1 MQNVAINKISL
12 KKEDN
17 GINIPMGYFW
27 AIFLI
32 CIAPTILSILGIEI
46 DYNGYKLVN
55 FSKVVEGIA
64 TELVLGKTFSTIWIV
79 FGIAV
84 GIFTCILTAIDF
96 RVKNDIAAPIIGI
109 VMLVIAIFDLVHLLV
124 VFGVLKTN
132 LSLDEAIYMS
142 WFVGRIVQVV
152 LLIVGTI
159 IILKIRYKQDV
170 ASERKVFLIRLI
182 AAAFSLL
189 TLIAIV
195 FLFTLNSLST
205 VFINRNSFFTHPL
218 ELMSIVLY
226 LFWGAYLMPK
236 VLKKNSGIFFQM
248 LVLSMIPAIFANVHM
263 AIFLKNFDIDY
274 NFAQFLGFLTYVVP
288 LLGISLTYS
297 RNISKQHQM
306 NLILDE
312 EIKSKVKIQQ
322 DLERRQNL
330 LQNAEKLANMGSWEL
345 DVATR
350 EINFS
355 DALYKIFGYMPNS
368 ISPDIELMYNMII
381 PVYRS
386 NYKNMLEGAIKT
398 QSSFNTEYEVLWVN
412 GQRRYILAQ
421 CRYIHADNKIIGTCL
436 DITELKE
443 TSQKLSQNEALLKEA
458 ESIAHN
464 GSFEWFYGIDHF
476 FWSEELFRI
485 HGYKPNSIEITL
497 NFYTTLIHKD
507 DLDKC
512 KKYVQSMFANKTNFA
527 FEYRIIRPDN
537 TIRYV
542 YLIAKLVLDKEG
554 VIIKIIG
561 NLQDITE
568 LKNAAILLEKTES
581 IYKTIASNVPDSIVL
596 MFDKRLNLIL
606 FDGPIIQNFK
616 FESKLK
622 SGVHLKQIFTEE
634 EADYSGQILQRAFT
648 GEEIRAEREFGA
660 KVFMMD
666 YKPVKNAAGEVF
678 NVMVVMHDITEIKN
692 VQRSLELKV
701 EELNNSNQDLEQFA
715 YVASHDLQEPLRK
728 IRAFGDRLQSKFSK
742 DITEE
747 GLDYIKRMQ
756 NASERMQALIDDLLT
771 YSRVTRTDE
780 GFVDVDLH
788 DELQKIIEDLEYTIE
803 KKNATIDLM
812 VNHHI
817 LAVPGQIRQL
827 FQNLVSNAIKFA
839 RDGVNPVVE
848 IKSEIFKGSLL
859 DQPELDQNKDYCL
872 ISIQDNGIGFDQQY
886 ADKIFEL
893 FQRLH
898 TRNEY
903 QGTGIGLAVCKKIVD
918 KHNGHINV
926 SSKQGYGTKFVI
938 ILPLQH
944 F

>member
-1 MQNVAINKISL
+1 MLGVEIS
-12 KKEDN
+12 
-17 GINIPMGYFW
+17 
-27 AIFLI
+27 
-32 CIAPTILSILGIEI
+32 
-46 DYNGYKLVN
+46 YNGYRVIN
-55 FSKVVEGIA
+55 FSKVIEGIS

-79 FGIAV
+79 FSIAV
-84 GIFTCILTAIDF
+84 GVFTCILTIIDF
-96 RVKNDIAAPIIGI
+96 RVKNDIAAPVIGI
-109 VMLVIAIFDLVHLLV
+109 VMLATAVFDLVHLLV

-142 WFVGRIVQVV
+142 WFFGRIIQVV
-152 LLIVGTI
+152 LLIAGTI
-159 IILKIRYKQDV
+159 IILKIRYKPDV
-170 ASERKVFLIRLI
+170 ESEKKTFLIR
-182 AAAFSLL
+182 
-189 TLIAIV
+189 TIAIGFGV
-195 FLFTLNSLST
+195 LTMMAIVYLFNLGSLSPI
-205 VFINRNSFFTHPL
+205 FIKRDSFFTHPL
-218 ELMSIVLY
+218 ELISIVLY
-226 LFWGAYLMPK
+226 LFWGAFLMPK
-236 VLKKNSGIFFQM
+236 VLKKHSGIFFQM
-248 LVLSMIPAIFANVHM
+248 LILSMIPAIFANVHM
-263 AIFLKNFDIDY
+263 AIFFKNFDIEY
-274 NFAQFLGFLTYVVP
+274 NFAQFLRFFTYVVP

-312 EIKSKVKIQQ
+312 EIKSKEKIQQ

-381 PVYRS
+381 PIYRS
-386 NYKNMLEGAIKT
+386 DYKKMLEGAIET

-421 CRYIHADNKIIGTCL
+421 CRYIHPDNKIIGTCL

-464 GSFEWFYGIDHF
+464 GSFEWFDGIDHF

-512 KKYVQSMFANKTNFA
+512 KKYVESMFADKTNFA
-527 FEYRIIRPDN
+527 FEYRIIRPDK
-537 TIRYV
+537 TVRYV
-542 YLIAKLVLDKEG
+542 YLTAKLVLDEEG
-554 VIIKIIG
+554 NIIKIIG
-561 NLQDITE
+561 NLLDITE

-596 MFDKRLNLIL
+596 MFDKQLNLIL
-606 FDGPIIQNFK
+606 FDGPIIQDFH
-616 FESKLK
+616 FENELK
-622 SGVHLKQIFTEE
+622 SGINLKEIFSKD
-634 EADYSGQILQRAFT
+634 EAHYNEQILQKAFN
-648 GEEIRAEREFGA
+648 GEEIQSERAFED
-660 KVFMMD
+660 KTFMID
-666 YKPVKNAAGEVF
+666 YKPVKNATGDVF

-692 VQRSLELKV
+692 VQRSLEVKV

-728 IRAFGDRLQSKFSK
+728 IRAFGDRLQNKFSK
-742 DITEE
+742 DIAEE

-756 NASERMQALIDDLLT
+756 NASERMQTLIDDLLT

-817 LAVPGQIRQL
+817 SAIPGQIRQL
-827 FQNLVSNAIKFA
+827 LQNLLSNAIKFT
-839 RDGVNPVVE
+839 RDGVNPTVE
-848 IKSEIFKGSLL
+848 IKSEILRGSLL
-859 DQPELDQNKDYCL
+859 DQPELEQNKDYCR

-918 KHNGHINV
+918 KHNGFISV
-926 SSKQGYGTKFVI
+926 SSKRDHGTKFVI
-938 ILPLQH
+938 ILPIQH
-944 F
+944 L

>member
-1 MQNVAINKISL
+1 MAINKISL
-12 KKEDN
+12 KKEET

-32 CIAPTILSILGIEI
+32 CIAPTILSMLGVEI
-46 DYNGYKLVN
+46 NYNGYRVIN
-55 FSKVVEGIA
+55 FSKILEGVS
-64 TELVLGKTFSTIWIV
+64 TELILGKTFSTIWIV
-79 FGIAV
+79 FSIAV
-84 GIFTCILTAIDF
+84 GVFTCILTLIDF
-96 RVKNDIAAPIIGI
+96 RVKKDIAAPIVGI
-109 VMLVIAIFDLVHLLV
+109 VLLLTSLYDLVHLLV

-132 LSLDEAIYMS
+132 LALDEAIYIS
-142 WFVGRIVQVV
+142 WFIGRILQIV
-152 LLIVGTI
+152 LLIIGTI
-159 IILKIRYKQDV
+159 IILNIKKQQHS
-170 ASERKVFLIRLI
+170 ASNAKVLLIR
-182 AAAFSLL
+182 S
-189 TLIAIV
+189 IAIGFFALTV
-195 FLFTLNSLST
+195 VAILYLFALETIKP
-205 VFINRNSFFTHPL
+205 VFIQREAFFTHPL
-218 ELMSIVLY
+218 ELISIVLY
-226 LFWGAYLMPK
+226 LIWGAVLMPR
-236 VLKKNSGIFFQM
+236 VLKKYNGIFFQM
-248 LVLSMIPAIFANVHM
+248 LILSMIPAIFANVHM
-263 AIFLKNFDIDY
+263 AIFFKNFDIEY
-274 NFAQFLGFLTYVVP
+274 NFAQFLSFFTAVVP

-312 EIKSKVKIQQ
+312 EIKAKEKIQQ

-368 ISPDIELMYNMII
+368 ISPDLELMFNMII
-381 PVYRS
+381 PVYRTE
-386 NYKNMLEGAIKT
+386 YKKMLENAIET

-421 CRYIHADNKIIGTCL
+421 CRYIKSDNKVIGTCL

-464 GSFEWFYGIDHF
+464 GSFEWFAGIEHF

-485 HGYKPNSIEITL
+485 HGYQPNSIEITL

-507 DLDKC
+507 DLGKC
-512 KKYVQSMFANKTNFA
+512 KGYVESMFANKTNFA
-527 FEYRIIRPDN
+527 FEYRIVRPDQ

-542 YLIAKLVLDKEG
+542 YLTAKLVLDEAG
-554 VIIKIIG
+554 EIIKIIG

-596 MFDKRLNLIL
+596 MFDKKLKLIL
-606 FDGPIIQNFK
+606 FDGPIIQDFH
-616 FESKLK
+616 FETELK
-622 SGVHLKQIFTEE
+622 SGIQLEEIFAKEE
-634 EADYSGQILQRAFT
+634 YEYNKDSLERAFK
-648 GEEIRAEREFGA
+648 GEDIQAEREFGD
-660 KVFMMD
+660 KTFMMD
-666 YKPVKNAAGEVF
+666 YKPVKNISGDIF

-728 IRAFGDRLQSKFSK
+728 IRAFGDRLQNKFSK
-742 DITEE
+742 DINEE

-756 NASERMQALIDDLLT
+756 SASERMQTLIDDLLT

-817 LAVPGQIRQL
+817 SAIPGQIRQL
-827 FQNLVSNAIKFA
+827 FQNLLSNAIKFTK
-839 RDGVNPVVE
+839 DGVSPVVE
-848 IKSEIFKGSLL
+848 IKSEILRGSLL
-859 DQPELDQNKDYCL
+859 ALPELEQNKDYCR
-872 ISIQDNGIGFDQQY
+872 ITVNDNGIGFDQQY

-918 KHNGHINV
+918 KHNGIINV
-926 SSKQGYGTKFVI
+926 SSKQNHGTKFVI
-938 ILPLQH
+938 ILPVQH
-944 F
+944 L

>member
-1 MQNVAINKISL
+1 MAINKISL
-12 KKEDN
+12 KKEET

-32 CIAPTILSILGIEI
+32 CIAPTVLSMLGVEI
-46 DYNGYKLVN
+46 NYNGYRVIN
-55 FSKVVEGIA
+55 FSKVIEGVS
-64 TELVLGKTFSTIWIV
+64 TELILGKTFSTIWIV
-79 FGIAV
+79 FSIAV
-84 GIFTCILTAIDF
+84 GIFTCILTVIDF

-109 VMLVIAIFDLVHLLV
+109 ALLVTSMFDLIHLLV

-142 WFVGRIVQVV
+142 WFLGRLLQIV
-152 LLIVGTI
+152 LLIIGTI
-159 IILKIRYKQDV
+159 IILKIKNTEN
-170 ASERKVFLIRLI
+170 AKGKAKTTLIRSI
-182 AAAFSLL
+182 ASIFSLI
-189 TLIAIV
+189 TIVAIV
-195 FLFTLNSLST
+195 YLFTLET
-205 VFINRNSFFTHPL
+205 IEPVFIQREAFFTHPL
-218 ELMSIVLY
+218 ELISIVLY
-226 LFWGAYLMPK
+226 LIWGALLMPR
-236 VLKKNSGIFFQM
+236 VLKKYNGIFFQM
-248 LVLSMIPAIFANVHM
+248 LILSMIPAIFANVHM
-263 AIFLKNFDIDY
+263 AIFFKNFDIEY
-274 NFAQFLGFLTYVVP
+274 NFAQFLSFFTYVVP

-306 NLILDE
+306 NLILDD
-312 EIKSKVKIQQ
+312 EIKAKEKIQQ

-368 ISPDIELMYNMII
+368 ISPDLDLMLNMII
-381 PVYRS
+381 PVYRTE
-386 NYKNMLEGAIKT
+386 YKKMLENAIET

-421 CRYIHADNKIIGTCL
+421 CRYIQSDNKVIGTCL

-443 TSQKLSQNEALLKEA
+443 TTQKLSQNEALLKEA

-464 GSFEWFYGIDHF
+464 GSFEWFAGIEHF

-485 HGYKPNSIEITL
+485 HGYQPNSVEITL
-497 NFYTTLIHKD
+497 SFYTSLIHKD
-507 DLDKC
+507 DLEKC
-512 KKYVQSMFANKTNFA
+512 KNYVESIFANKTNFA
-527 FEYRIIRPDN
+527 FEYRIIRPDK

-542 YLIAKLVLDKEG
+542 YLTAKLVLDEEEN
-554 VIIKIIG
+554 IIKIIG

-596 MFDKRLNLIL
+596 MFDKKLELIL

-616 FESKLK
+616 FETELK
-622 SGVHLKQIFTEE
+622 SGIHLEEIFSKEE
-634 EADYSGQILQRAFT
+634 YDYNKDILERAFK
-648 GEEIRAEREFGA
+648 GEDIQAEQEFDD
-660 KVFMMD
+660 KTFMID
-666 YKPVKNAAGEVF
+666 YKPVKNISGDVF

-692 VQRSLELKV
+692 VQRSLEVKV

-728 IRAFGDRLQSKFSK
+728 IRAFGDRLQNKFSN
-742 DITEE
+742 DINEE

-756 NASERMQALIDDLLT
+756 SASERMQTLIDDLLT

-803 KKNATIDLM
+803 KKGATVDLM

-817 LAVPGQIRQL
+817 TAIPGQIRQL
-827 FQNLVSNAIKFA
+827 FQNLLSNAIKFTK
-839 RDGVNPVVE
+839 DGVSPLVE
-848 IKSEIFKGSLL
+848 IKSEILRGSLL
-859 DQPELDQNKDYCL
+859 DIPELEQNKDYCR
-872 ISIQDNGIGFDQQY
+872 ISITDNGIGFDQQY
-886 ADKIFEL
+886 SDKIFEL

-918 KHNGHINV
+918 KHNGIINV
-926 SSKQGYGTKFVI
+926 SSKQGHGTKFVI
-938 ILPLQH
+938 ILPTQH
-944 F
+944 L